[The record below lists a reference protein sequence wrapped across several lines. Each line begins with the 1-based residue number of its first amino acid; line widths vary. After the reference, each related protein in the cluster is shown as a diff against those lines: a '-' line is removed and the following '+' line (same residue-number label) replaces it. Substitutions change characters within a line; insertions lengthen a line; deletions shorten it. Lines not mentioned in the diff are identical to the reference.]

1 MTEEVQKFQYDKSKT
16 TIFFEWISIV
26 GPVLACSLFLF
37 GEIKDQRQRTDKLY
51 ETIIDLLKEK
61 K

>member
-1 MTEEVQKFQYDKSKT
+1 MIQETQKINYDKTKT
-16 TIFFEWISIV
+16 TLFFEWISIV

-51 ETIIDLLKEK
+51 ETIIDLIKEK